1 MAAGGRRTK
10 GQYEDRGACD
20 ALRNRPRLNAAKSSR
35 CTWNQRQEASCLEKS
50 TEIIFALCK
59 SAWLLENAFA
69 SNSSAAC
76 LRCRSLSEPG
86 TSCRSCSRRQLD
98 NVTVGARA
106 QASTS
111 LHLLRSANDCWCST
125 KPCLDRCAIT
135 PSDKHMEGHGVP
147 KCEAGGGGHC
157 YQPSR
162 SLSLAV
168 AVNLGYPFTSSASG
182 EARCSLR
189 LSAWIPRVLFATGHG
204 QPEAAQDETSLEGAT
219 SRACRPGG

>member
-1 MAAGGRRTK
+1 M
-10 GQYEDRGACD
+10 
-20 ALRNRPRLNAAKSSR
+20 
-35 CTWNQRQEASCLEKS
+35 LE
-50 TEIIFALCK
+50 
-59 SAWLLENAFA
+59 
-69 SNSSAAC
+69 
-76 LRCRSLSEPG
+76 CRSLSEPG

-147 KCEAGGGGHC
+147 KCEAGGGVHC

-162 SLSLAV
+162 PLSLAV
-168 AVNLGYPFTSSASG
+168 AVHLGDTFTSSASG
-182 EARCSLR
+182 VARCSQR
-189 LSAWIPRVLFATGHG
+189 LSAWIPRVLFAAGHG
-204 QPEAAQDETSLEGAT
+204 QSETAQDKTSREGAT

>member
-1 MAAGGRRTK
+1 MHRSK

-35 CTWNQRQEASCLEKS
+35 CTWNQRPTAVGLEKS
-50 TEIIFALCK
+50 TEIIFSLCK

-125 KPCLDRCAIT
+125 KPCLDRCAIA
-135 PSDKHMEGHGVP
+135 PSDKHMKGRGGPSAKQAEEDTVINQ
-147 KCEAGGGGHC
+147 AG
-157 YQPSR
+157 R
-162 SLSLAV
+162 
-168 AVNLGYPFTSSASG
+168 
-182 EARCSLR
+182 
-189 LSAWIPRVLFATGHG
+189 
-204 QPEAAQDETSLEGAT
+204 
-219 SRACRPGG
+219 